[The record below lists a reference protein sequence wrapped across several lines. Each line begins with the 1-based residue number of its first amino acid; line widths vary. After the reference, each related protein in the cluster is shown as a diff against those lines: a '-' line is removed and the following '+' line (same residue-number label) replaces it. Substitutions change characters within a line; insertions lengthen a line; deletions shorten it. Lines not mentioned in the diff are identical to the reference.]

1 MSTLAEKTKKDVRTE
16 EEWLLQEISLLEKLK
31 PEIETV
37 LQLEKSTN
45 SFTTALEKN
54 NVEKVKAIHA
64 QIEKVL
70 ANMPKVQRQLARG
83 ERRRIR
89 YEKRVLGEIALLQ
102 KEVEQPTAEKIKTV
116 VEKMNV
122 YSARVLVELAW
133 RVGKIGQLAQTENY
147 ELLEKHIAETLEAGK
162 ALVAL
167 IEQLQALLNDIN
179 AAIEKKKLTH
189 SMVAEVVGYS
199 GYIREG
205 IIKTAYVKSISVL
218 KNYLEKGVGKYQS
231 NKSYNISYNIN
242 RNILDKFGTLIET
255 NKEQLRK
262 VLSQEDIEQLKK
274 ISFRVPQES
283 VLLFL
288 PRFERPVIVYN
299 LKNLPDFSLPGWVF
313 HALGE
318 YNLSKVSKT
327 GTLESP
333 LETIIQKKH
342 YYSFKFWLNEKYP
355 QRITD
360 GISFSFQEYIKYQEY
375 IKSRLGDPNRSDT
388 PGGFFIFPLRSV
400 LQPGLILDFRK
411 VMDQGS
417 EVCLRD
423 LAYAKYNPQL
433 VRNCLVALRE
443 DIPKWIDSI
452 DENWLLV
459 QEARNNLNFFQE
471 LYDSMSADDK
481 LSIDINYSEEG
492 RKSEIIFSKY
502 KYPSSDHK
510 IIFTKKGWFYVKM
523 KYFLRSISEK
533 EDLLCFIKLIK
544 NNSFFELV
552 LATADN
558 PYYVKEPNRILPPI
572 TRFPPNLKP
581 FGLEDTIFKFGM
593 DFFNEG
599 KLRNGS
605 GYNTNFSA
613 SCIILTFMKQQPNIF
628 MSRPRWST
636 SDYLAEIN
644 KLDQRKLK
652 KLFQSTCNELINA
665 LDFIVKRRYRSEQPC
680 VVNISKGIIFLHK
693 EFSDKDTL
701 ERLIQQK
708 ITIFAQFGV
717 GKIGDTGG
725 TFIQNQL
732 DFFFKSVL
740 PLNNFTKGWRFFN
753 ESYLYVDA
761 KQRLL
766 IKQDDLIVE
775 KGINQRQRIERPPV
789 VLE

>member
-31 PEIETV
+31 PEIERV
-37 LQLEKSTN
+37 LRLKANTN
-45 SFTTALEKN
+45 NLTKALDKN
-54 NVEKVKAIHA
+54 NVERVKVIHA
-64 QIEKVL
+64 QIEKDL
-70 ANMPKVQRQLARG
+70 ANMPKLQRQLARG
-83 ERRRIR
+83 ERRRVR
-89 YEKRVLGEIALLQ
+89 YEKRALGEITLLQ

-116 VEKMNV
+116 VERMNV

-167 IEQLQALLNDIN
+167 IEQLQSLLHDID

-199 GYIREG
+199 GYIRDG
-205 IIKTAYVKSISVL
+205 IIKTAHVKSISAL
-218 KNYLEKGVGKYQS
+218 KTYLEKGIGKYQS

-255 NKEQLRK
+255 NREQLRK
-262 VLSQEDIEQLKK
+262 VLLQEEIEQLKK
-274 ISFRVPQES
+274 IAFRVPEES

-288 PRFERPVIVYN
+288 PGFELPVIVYN
-299 LKNLPDFSLPGWVF
+299 LKSLPDFSLPGWVF

-355 QRITD
+355 QRLTD

-375 IKSRLGDPNRSDT
+375 IKSRVQDPNRSDT
-388 PGGFFIFPLRSV
+388 PGGFFIFPLKNV

-411 VMDQGS
+411 TMDQGS

-443 DIPKWIDSI
+443 DIPKWIDSFEEKWI
-452 DENWLLV
+452 LF
-459 QEARNNLNFFQE
+459 QEAKKNFIFFQE
-471 LYDSMSADDK
+471 LYESMSADDK
-481 LSIDINYSEEG
+481 LDIEVNEMKKEV
-492 RKSEIIFSKY
+492 IFSKY
-502 KYPSSDHK
+502 KGPSSEK
-510 IIFTKKGWFYVKM
+510 KVIFTKQGDFYIKM
-523 KYFLRSISEK
+523 KYFLRSVYEK

-544 NNSFFELV
+544 SNSLFEFV
-552 LATADN
+552 LATSGQFLQYDM
-558 PYYVKEPNRILPPI
+558 KKPNRILPPI
-572 TRFPPNLKP
+572 TRFPPNQKP
-581 FGLEDTIFKFGM
+581 FGLEDTIFKFGI

-599 KLRNGS
+599 QLANGT
-605 GYNTNFSA
+605 GYTTNFSA

-644 KLDQRKLK
+644 KLEPNKLK
-652 KLFQSTCNELINA
+652 KLFQSTCNELIMA
-665 LDFIVKRRYRSEQPC
+665 LDLIVKRRYRSEHPC
-680 VVNISKGIIFLHK
+680 DVDISKGVLFFNK
-693 EFSDKDTL
+693 WFSDKDTL
-701 ERLIQQK
+701 DRLIQKK

-717 GKIGDTGG
+717 GRIGDTTG
-725 TFIQNQL
+725 TFIQDQL

-740 PLNNFTKGWRFFN
+740 PLNNFTKKGRFFSG
-753 ESYLYVDA
+753 SYLYIDS
-761 KQRLL
+761 KQRLM
-766 IKQDDLIVE
+766 IQQDDLFESKSLYNRIV
-775 KGINQRQRIERPPV
+775 RPPV
-789 VLE
+789 LLE